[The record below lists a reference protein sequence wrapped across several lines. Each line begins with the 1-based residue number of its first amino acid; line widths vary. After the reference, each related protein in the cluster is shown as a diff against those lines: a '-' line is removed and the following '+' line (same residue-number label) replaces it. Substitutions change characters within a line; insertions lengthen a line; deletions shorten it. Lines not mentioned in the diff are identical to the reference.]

1 MNNLEQT
8 LKSVP
13 LGWAI
18 TFFVCFGVDVALLI
32 TSFLMPPQGVID
44 PSVLTGA
51 ALLFAFPTLY
61 TAYECIQKGIAARYK
76 VNLGGMEFGIETEK
90 SNSNNMD

>member
-1 MNNLEQT
+1 MTTEIEQT

-18 TFFVCFGVDVALLI
+18 TFFVCFGVDTALLI
-32 TSFLMPPQGVID
+32 ASFLMPPQGVID

-61 TAYECIQKGIAARYK
+61 TAYECIQNGIAARYK
-76 VNLGGMEFGIETEK
+76 VNIGGVEVGLETK

>member
-1 MNNLEQT
+1 MTEIKQILRN
-8 LKSVP
+8 VP

-18 TFFVCFGVDVALLI
+18 TFFVCFGVDIALLI
-32 TSFLMPPQGVID
+32 VSFFIPPQGIID

-61 TAYECIQKGIAARYK
+61 TAYACIQNGIAARYK
-76 VNLGGMEFGIETEK
+76 VNIGGVEVGLETE